1 MSRGITLRCLA
12 GVFATALIASMA
24 GVLALASPASAAT
37 PTWSLA
43 TADIYDSGYNQDN
56 TSVITVT
63 DSNGGITVPTIK
75 SATPGT
81 GFTCG
86 APTTLTGTTA
96 SCTITAAP
104 SEGDDSGVI
113 GANGTSNTVT
123 VSETDGTGTFTQN
136 ETIVVYPAPICAVA
150 PDGTGS
156 LAGTT
161 DVTYTTSGDPTDAE
175 ACDDGAI
182 GPASTLLTG
191 ISASGGTIFTGA
203 NAIDA
208 AGGLSLTI
216 MSGPGFNWTGSAG
229 SGEADVDTGTA
240 GISKQTWSGATTSAP
255 PPSTMTSASTV
266 ASEASFKSGDPLD
279 ECPPPP
285 AMIDAGMP
293 FCFEDF
299 EYSGA
304 GPSAA
309 QAALEYSGQSV
320 PTSTTPTVALSRS
333 SGSIGQSV
341 NITDASGACPS
352 TIGTGSSN
360 FLNGSYSCWY
370 GRAGDS
376 TPVTVTVGGK
386 SATVTPTVPANGDV
400 SEGFYSVD
408 GPSDTATYDGAG
420 TVTLMNVTSGHNT
433 VTTSA
438 TSAGTAT
445 SPYNDLLGDGV
456 SGTDIP
462 VGTEVTN
469 VVNNGNGTWTFTLS
483 NNATATPAAETLTFS
498 AVTLNPPQL
507 NAGFSIPA
515 GTPTGPQT
523 VKVCETTA
531 TESGNDWEFG
541 VQWMVPTGSLSYLSG
556 NSGPTQVCDSSTID
570 VTTATSS
577 TTSTPTHSSVALG
590 GTNTDGATVTGSV
603 SGLDPT
609 GTVSFYACAEG
620 VSPCTPSG
628 SPFDTESLSG
638 TANPASVTSA
648 AFTPTSAGTWCFA
661 AVYSGDGNY
670 AGSSDQSADECYTVT
685 TAPSS
690 TTSTPTHSS
699 VALGGTNTDGATV
712 TGSVSGLD
720 PTGTV
725 SFYACAEG
733 VSPCTPS
740 GSPFDTESLSGT
752 ANPASVTSAAFTP
765 TSAGTWCFAAVYS
778 GDGNY
783 AGSSDQSADEC
794 YSAGAATS
802 STTSTPTHSSVALG
816 GTNTD
821 GATVTGSVSGLDP
834 TGTVSFYACAEGV
847 SPCTPSGSPF
857 DTESLSGT
865 ANPAS
870 VTSAAFTPTSAG
882 TWCFAAVYSGDGNY
896 AGSSDQSADEC
907 YTVTTAPS
915 STTSTPTHSSI
926 ALGGTN
932 TDGATVTGSVSGL
945 DPTGT
950 VSFYACAEGVS
961 PCTPSGSPFDTES
974 LSGTANPASVTSAAF
989 TPTSAGTWCFA
1000 AVYSGDGNYAGSSDQ
1015 SADECYT
1022 VTTAPSSTTST
1033 PTHSS
1038 VALGGT
1044 NTDGATVTGSVS
1056 GLDPTGT
1063 VSFYACAEGVSPCTP
1078 SGSPFD
1084 TESLSG
1090 TANPASVT
1098 SAAFTPTSA
1107 GTWCFA
1113 AVYSGDGNYA
1123 GSSDQSADECY
1134 SAGAATSSTT
1144 STPTHSSVALG
1155 GTNTDGATVTGSVS
1169 GLDPTGTVSF
1179 YACAEGVSPCTP
1191 SGSPFDTESLSGT
1204 ANPASVTSA
1213 AFTPTS
1219 AGTWCFAAVYSGDG
1233 NYAGS
1238 SDQSADECYT
1248 VTTAPSSTTSTP
1260 THSSVALGGTNTDG
1274 ATVTGSVS
1282 GLDPTGTV
1290 SFYAC
1295 AEGVSPCTPS
1305 GSPFDT
1311 ESLSGTA
1318 NPASVTSAAFTP
1330 TSAGTWCFAAVYSG
1344 DGNYAG
1350 SSDQSADECYSVTGA
1365 APVVTTQPVSQY
1377 YTSGGSLTFTAAA
1390 SGTPTPTVQ
1399 WQYST
1404 NAGATWTNLA
1414 GATSTT
1420 LTLSGLTSLENHWE
1434 LRAVFTNVVSSATSN
1449 AATMTLATAPAVT
1462 TQPSSQYYASG
1473 GSLTFTAAASGSP
1486 TPTVQWQY
1494 STNAGATWTNLA
1506 GATSATL
1513 TVSGLTALENHWEL
1527 RAVFT
1532 NVVNS
1537 ATSNAATMTL
1547 GTAPV
1552 VTTQPKSQTYASG
1565 GSLTFTAAASGSPT
1579 PTVQWQYSTNAGS
1592 TWTNLAGATSTTLT
1606 VSGLTS
1612 FENGWEVRAVFTN
1625 PINSATSTAATM
1637 TYT

>member
-1 MSRGITLRCLA
+1 MSRRVTFRSLA

-24 GVLALASPASAAT
+24 GVLTMASPASAAT

-43 TADIYDSGYNQDN
+43 HADIYDSGYNQSN
-56 TSVITVT
+56 SSVITVT
-63 DSNGGITVPTIK
+63 DSNGGVTVPIIQST
-75 SATPGT
+75 TPGT

-86 APTTLTGTTA
+86 APTTLTATTA

-104 SEGDDSGVI
+104 GEGDDSGVI

-123 VSETDGTGTFTQN
+123 VAETDGTGTFTQN
-136 ETIVVYPAPICAVA
+136 ETIVIYPAPICAVA

-161 DVTYTTSGDPTDAE
+161 DVTYIAGGGPTDAE
-175 ACDDGAI
+175 ACDNGAS

-191 ISASGGTIFTGA
+191 ISASGGTIFTGS
-203 NAIDA
+203 NAVDA

-240 GISKQTWSGATTSAP
+240 GLSKQTWSGATTSAP

-279 ECPPPP
+279 VCPPPP

-293 FCFEDF
+293 FCFEEF

-309 QAALEYSGQSV
+309 QAALDYSGQSV
-320 PTSTTPTVALSRS
+320 PTSTTPTVALSQS

-352 TIGTGSSN
+352 TIGTGSSDFFN
-360 FLNGSYSCWY
+360 SSYSCWY
-370 GRAGDS
+370 GHAGDS
-376 TPVTVTVGGK
+376 TPVTVTVGGTP
-386 SATVTPTVPANGDV
+386 ATVTPTVPANGDV
-400 SEGFYSVD
+400 SEGLYSVD

-469 VVNNGNGTWTFTLS
+469 VANNGNGTWTFTLS

-507 NAGFSIPA
+507 NASFTVPA
-515 GTPTGPQT
+515 GTPAGSQP
-523 VKVCETTA
+523 VKVCETTSA
-531 TESGNDWEFG
+531 ENGNDWEFG
-541 VQWMVPTGSLSYLSG
+541 VQWMVPSGSLSYVNG
-556 NSGPTQVCDSSTID
+556 NSGPTEVCTSSTID

-577 TTSTPTHSSVALG
+577 TTSTPTSSSVALSS
-590 GTNTDGATVTGSV
+590 TNTDGATVTGSV
-603 SGLDPT
+603 SGVDPT

-628 SPFDTESLSG
+628 TPFDTESLSG
-638 TANPASVTSA
+638 TANPATVTSA

-670 AGSSDQSADECYTVT
+670 AGSSDQSTDECYSVGAAT
-685 TAPSS
+685 SS
-690 TTSTPTHSS
+690 TTSTPTSSS
-699 VALGGTNTDGATV
+699 VALSSTNTDGATV
-712 TGSVSGLD
+712 TGSVSGVD

-740 GSPFDTESLSGT
+740 GTPFDTESLSGT
-752 ANPASVTSAAFTP
+752 ANPATVTSAAFTP

-783 AGSSDQSADEC
+783 AGSSDQSTDEC
-794 YSAGAATS
+794 YSVGAATS
-802 STTSTPTHSSVALG
+802 STTSTPTSSSVALSS
-816 GTNTD
+816 TNTD
-821 GATVTGSVSGLDP
+821 GATVTGSVSGVDP

-847 SPCTPSGSPF
+847 SPCTPSGTPF

-865 ANPAS
+865 ANPAT

-896 AGSSDQSADEC
+896 AGSSDQSTDEC
-907 YTVTTAPS
+907 YSVGAATS
-915 STTSTPTHSSI
+915 STTSTPTSSSV
-926 ALGGTN
+926 ALSSTN
-932 TDGATVTGSVSGL
+932 TDGATVTGSVSGV

-961 PCTPSGSPFDTES
+961 PCTPSGTPFDTES
-974 LSGTANPASVTSAAF
+974 LSGTANPATVTSAAF

-1015 SADECYT
+1015 STDECYSVGAAT
-1022 VTTAPSSTTST
+1022 SSTTST
-1033 PTHSS
+1033 PTSSS
-1038 VALGGT
+1038 VALSST

-1056 GLDPTGT
+1056 GVDPTGT

-1078 SGSPFD
+1078 SGTPFD

-1090 TANPASVT
+1090 TANPATVT

-1123 GSSDQSADECY
+1123 GSSDQS
-1134 SAGAATSSTT
+1134 T
-1144 STPTHSSVALG
+1144 
-1155 GTNTDGATVTGSVS
+1155 
-1169 GLDPTGTVSF
+1169 
-1179 YACAEGVSPCTP
+1179 
-1191 SGSPFDTESLSGT
+1191 
-1204 ANPASVTSA
+1204 
-1213 AFTPTS
+1213 
-1219 AGTWCFAAVYSGDG
+1219 
-1233 NYAGS
+1233 
-1238 SDQSADECYT
+1238 
-1248 VTTAPSSTTSTP
+1248 
-1260 THSSVALGGTNTDG
+1260 
-1274 ATVTGSVS
+1274 
-1282 GLDPTGTV
+1282 
-1290 SFYAC
+1290 
-1295 AEGVSPCTPS
+1295 
-1305 GSPFDT
+1305 
-1311 ESLSGTA
+1311 
-1318 NPASVTSAAFTP
+1318 
-1330 TSAGTWCFAAVYSG
+1330 
-1344 DGNYAG
+1344 
-1350 SSDQSADECYSVTGA
+1350 DECYSVTGTAPQVTTQPMSQYYASGGSLTFTSA
-1365 APVVTTQPVSQY
+1365 ASGNPTPTVQWQYSTNGGSTWTNLAGATSTTLTVSNLTAFENGWKVRAVFTNVVSSATSNAATMTLATGPKATTQPVSQA
-1377 YTSGGSLTFTAAA
+1377 YTYGGSLTFTAAA

-1404 NAGATWTNLA
+1404 NSGSTWTNLS
-1414 GATSTT
+1414 GATSTS
-1420 LTLSGLTSLENHWE
+1420 LTVSNLTGFENHWE
-1434 LRAVFTNVVSSATSN
+1434 VRAVFTNVAGSATSN
-1449 AATMTLATAPAVT
+1449 AATMTETGAPVVT
-1462 TQPSSQYYASG
+1462 TQPISQTYTSG
-1473 GSLTFTAAASGSP
+1473 GSLTFTSAASGTP

-1494 STNAGATWTNLA
+1494 STNGGSTWTNLS
-1506 GATSATL
+1506 GATSTSLTL
-1513 TVSGLTALENHWEL
+1513 SNLTAFENGWKV

-1532 NVVNS
+1532 NGAGS
-1537 ATSNAATMTL
+1537 ATSNAATMT
-1547 GTAPV
+1547 
-1552 VTTQPKSQTYASG
+1552 
-1565 GSLTFTAAASGSPT
+1565 
-1579 PTVQWQYSTNAGS
+1579 YS
-1592 TWTNLAGATSTTLT
+1592 
-1606 VSGLTS
+1606 
-1612 FENGWEVRAVFTN
+1612 
-1625 PINSATSTAATM
+1625 
-1637 TYT
+1637 